1 MKALKVCITFGV
13 HMNFQG
19 WGNIYSFHQ
28 ILQSVYDPRKV
39 MNHSSKA
46 FTTPFL
52 QDLITKGTNDQLL
65 MIERRN
71 AERTHLVYSVSDS
84 PMPPE
89 RFWQGQAQS
98 MLHTLT
104 SSPLVQTL
112 QEKDPKVT
120 ADDPILFSW
129 QRLGR
134 VPRDSSGDQALLLS
148 NCVCSKW
155 APSSAG
161 FGNL

>member
-1 MKALKVCITFGV
+1 MKALKLCITFGV

-65 MIERRN
+65 MRERRN
-71 AERTHLVYSVSDS
+71 AERTHLVYSMSDS

-104 SSPLVQTL
+104 SSPLIQTL
-112 QEKDPKVT
+112 
-120 ADDPILFSW
+120 
-129 QRLGR
+129 
-134 VPRDSSGDQALLLS
+134 
-148 NCVCSKW
+148 
-155 APSSAG
+155 
-161 FGNL
+161 